1 MVTLGNGN
9 ARDELLTPVVAS
21 AASAGIADGH
31 ACALLLHFG
40 RSVRPGRVVAWSRRA
55 FATRWFRPFHQPARL
70 AIIIGKVAVCS
81 RCSSIVP
88 EAAQFCPECGAQIA
102 RKPTAL
108 TTGSEINLED
118 WGRAVL
124 GHVIGEGGMGVV
136 YRGWLYYNPAGRLA
150 NTPPHPVAVK
160 LLHPELQGRRRA
172 RKMFLREAG
181 TLARL
186 SHPNVVHFFGLSEQS
201 GQLALVLELVHGE
214 PLSDLIQRL
223 RLESRRNPNLPCLPL
238 AQAWHYFAQ
247 LLGALAAIH
256 ALGILH
262 RDVKSSNV
270 LVRADGVAKI
280 TDFGIAQVPAE
291 DAKET
296 GGSQP
301 GTGAYMSPEQVLG
314 KPLDPRS
321 DLYSAAIVL
330 FEMLTGVT
338 PFDSPER
345 NELMI
350 RTAQVDEAPAAPSR
364 LIKQAPPMLDLLMAR
379 ALAKDPTHRYGSAIE
394 LGEAFRSAFGLPDSP
409 GWQLEQRLADVA
421 KTMSDLELR
430 AETPA
435 PDVAAEAAEVGTG
448 IMTAFSK

>member
-1 MVTLGNGN
+1 M
-9 ARDELLTPVVAS
+9 
-21 AASAGIADGH
+21 I
-31 ACALLLHFG
+31 G
-40 RSVRPGRVVAWSRRA
+40 RA
-55 FATRWFRPFHQPARL
+55 
-70 AIIIGKVAVCS
+70 VAVCS
-81 RCSSIVP
+81 RCASIVE
-88 EAAQFCPECGAQIA
+88 EAARFCPQCGAPIV
-102 RKPTAL
+102 RGPRAL
-108 TTGSEINLED
+108 TTGSEIDMED

-136 YRGWLYYNPAGRLA
+136 YRGWLYYNPAGRFA

-172 RKMFLREAG
+172 RKMFLREAA

-186 SHPNVVHFFGLSEQS
+186 KHPNIVHFFGLSEQT

-214 PLSDLIQRL
+214 PLSDLIARV
-223 RLESRRNPNLPCLPL
+223 RSESRKSPNVPCLPL

-247 LLGALAAIH
+247 LLGALAGIH

-270 LVRADGVAKI
+270 LVRGDGVAKI

-291 DAKET
+291 DARET
-296 GGSQP
+296 GGAQP

-345 NELMI
+345 SELMV
-350 RTAQVDEAPAAPSR
+350 RTAQVDEAPPAPSR
-364 LIKQAPPMLDLLMAR
+364 LIRAAPPVLDLLMAR
-379 ALAKDPTHRYGSAIE
+379 ALAKDPTHRFGSAVE
-394 LGEAFRSAFGLPDSP
+394 LGEAFRTAFGLPDSP
-409 GWQLEQRLADVA
+409 GWKLEQQLADVA
-421 KTMSDLELR
+421 KTLSDLEL
-430 AETPA
+430 AAQTPPPA
-435 PDVAAEAAEVGTG
+435 VAAEAAEVGTG
-448 IMTAFSK
+448 IMTAFAKT